1 MLSFEELPELLMT
14 VEEAAVFLRVSRSV
28 GYQVARRFWDTNSR
42 EGLPVVLV
50 DRQLRVSK
58 RQIERLLNGQLSL
71 DGERHQ
77 PQQAPRRVPRRPP
90 RPAPTSAQLVL
101 LPHDQPKQ
109 S

>member
-1 MLSFEELPELLMT
+1 MLRFKELPELLMT

-28 GYQVARRFWDTNSR
+28 GYQLARRFWDTNSR

-71 DGERHQ
+71 DGERQ
-77 PQQAPRRVPRRPP
+77 KSGPP
-90 RPAPTSAQLVL
+90 GMDVGPFRDLVV
-101 LPHDQPKQ
+101 
-109 S
+109 